1 MGRRTLLTGA
11 AGLLG
16 GACVRRL
23 LDRGDEVIALVRDR
37 DPRAPLYADG
47 LIHRCVEVRAELSD
61 APRLLAEYAPD
72 AVVHLAA
79 QTQVPVAARAPLS
92 TFESNLRG
100 TWLLL
105 EACRVAPRPPQALV
119 VASTDKVYGPAPV
132 PYVEYGPLLA
142 SAPYDVSK
150 LCAELVARSYA
161 ESLGLPLVITR
172 CGNLYGPG
180 DLNFERL
187 VPGVCRALVE
197 DRAPELRSR
206 GAMTREWLYVD
217 DAAEATLMLLDHAPA
232 LRGQVFNVGGE
243 ERATAG
249 ELAERLRD
257 VAAAAGLHPAPIRY
271 AEADPPGEIPHQA
284 LHSGRLRA
292 LGWAPRRRLDDAL
305 PETFAWFRGIL
316 QRP

>member
-16 GACVRRL
+16 GACARRL

-37 DPRAPLYADG
+37 DPRATLYRDG

-105 EACRVAPRPPQALV
+105 EACRVAPRPPEALV
-119 VASTDKVYGPAPV
+119 VASTDKVYGAAPAP
-132 PYVEYGPLLA
+132 YAEDGPLLA
-142 SAPYDVSK
+142 TAPYDVSK
-150 LCAELVARSYA
+150 LCAELITRSYA
-161 ESLGLPLVITR
+161 ESLGLPAVITR

-187 VPGVCRALVE
+187 VPGVCRSLAE
-197 DRAPELRSR
+197 GRAPELRSR
-206 GAMTREWLYVD
+206 GGMTREWLYVD
-217 DAAEATLMLLDHAPA
+217 DAAAATLLLLDQAPA

-243 ERATAG
+243 ERATAA
-249 ELAERLRD
+249 EIAERLRA
-257 VAAAAGLHPAPIRY
+257 VAAAEGLSPAPTRY
-271 AEADPPGEIPHQA
+271 AEADPPGEIPYQA
-284 LHSGRLRA
+284 LDSGRLRA
-292 LGWAPRRRLDDAL
+292 MGWAPRRRLDDAL